1 MLSYLDKDMATEVE
15 RLEAEV
21 EEFVATAKVENDEL
35 IKLLDEFV
43 TRYNAIEDENGKLKA
58 LVQTLMSR
66 VWGDALTKA
75 RNMLERNNID
85 V

>member
-35 IKLLDEFV
+35 IKLLDKFV